1 VPRLELAGD
10 SHLDRIHAE
19 RRARWADSRGQGRR
33 DLTRAVL
40 PLLTGEPAVP
50 DDAETHLAQLRWFL
64 RHCEGDGAAL
74 TVNHT
79 LSRAL
84 LTEASHRFN
93 WLVLGKQAPPE
104 NQLPEAIRLRAI
116 TDQLGGTRRRGRRL
130 LLTTRGRDLTRAD
143 TPTLWTAVAG
153 TLIPAEPARAAA
165 AEIMVMLLLTD
176 QPPAYRS
183 PIVADILTGE
193 GWRNHADGQPLTT
206 DDTGWL
212 TGELF
217 GRLDFLH
224 LTERHTLTHRSPLTA
239 TGRAAAISALR
250 HRAHA
255 PRNHP

>member
-1 VPRLELAGD
+1 MPRLELAGD

-93 WLVLGKQAPPE
+93 WLVLGKQ
-104 NQLPEAIRLRAI
+104 
-116 TDQLGGTRRRGRRL
+116 GH
-130 LLTTRGRDLTRAD
+130 
-143 TPTLWTAVAG
+143 
-153 TLIPAEPARAAA
+153 
-165 AEIMVMLLLTD
+165 MVIELCFD
-176 QPPAYRS
+176 
-183 PIVADILTGE
+183 IVL
-193 GWRNHADGQPLTT
+193 
-206 DDTGWL
+206 
-212 TGELF
+212 
-217 GRLDFLH
+217 
-224 LTERHTLTHRSPLTA
+224 
-239 TGRAAAISALR
+239 
-250 HRAHA
+250 
-255 PRNHP
+255 